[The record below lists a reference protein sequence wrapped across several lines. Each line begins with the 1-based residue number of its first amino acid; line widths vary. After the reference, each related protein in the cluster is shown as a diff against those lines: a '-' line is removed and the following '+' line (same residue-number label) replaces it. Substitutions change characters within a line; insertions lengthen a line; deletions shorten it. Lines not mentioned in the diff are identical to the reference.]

1 MAKLKSPDAGPDTGS
16 EVAVNVEMPVIGATA
31 GPVESAGPVKRYSV
45 VQRCDPA
52 GVAVV
57 VESPDGTIED
67 AVRAFNARRGG
78 EIRTAK
84 QLILTPL

>member
-1 MAKLKSPDAGPDTGS
+1 MAKLKSPDAGPES
-16 EVAVNVEMPVIGATA
+16 E
-31 GPVESAGPVKRYSV
+31 PVESVAKAEAPVAVAASVGAGRSYSIQ
-45 VQRCDPA
+45 QRTDPDA
-52 GVAVV
+52 AAVV
-57 VESPDGTIED
+57 VESADGTPED